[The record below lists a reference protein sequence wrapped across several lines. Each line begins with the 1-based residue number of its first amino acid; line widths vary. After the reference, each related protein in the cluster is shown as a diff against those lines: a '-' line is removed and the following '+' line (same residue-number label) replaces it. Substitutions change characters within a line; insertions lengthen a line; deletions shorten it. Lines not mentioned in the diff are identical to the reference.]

1 MAITR
6 LKLDKAL
13 GETSLLNR
21 VVKVIAIIT
30 LERLRKLYL
39 AYLRLGYYLE
49 IFRRVVIVILKKLGK
64 SDYLNLG
71 VY

>member
-1 MAITR
+1 M
-6 LKLDKAL
+6 
-13 GETSLLNR
+13 
-21 VVKVIAIIT
+21 VKVIAIIT
-30 LERLRKLYL
+30 LKRLRKLYL

-49 IFRRVVIVILKKLGK
+49 IFRRVVIVILKKLSK